1 MSQNNKLVFS
11 IILCSF
17 ISWLFWAILV
27 QNISNSGT
35 NSIHNEIIKNWK
47 NISITNLENEIISI
61 TEEASPSVVN
71 IIIKK
76 DLVIYQSDPFGF
88 YQRPVG
94 SVQRKVGWWTGFFI
108 TKDGYILTNKHVVG
122 DKNAEYSVITK
133 NGETFDAKVLAIDP
147 LNDLAVIKINPS
159 TEVKPLSFI
168 SHYEWENSEIKVW
181 QFAIAIGNALAEF
194 QNSVSL
200 GVISGTNRTIK
211 AENERLTWLL
221 QTDTAINPGN
231 SGGPLVNLDG
241 KVMWINTA
249 IAWGRSQWIWFSIPL
264 STKKVDYILSSV
276 KEFWEIKKPFLGIK
290 YTILSPQNHQNFDI
304 KQTYWAYILPGK
316 DSILS
321 WSSAEK
327 SWLRSEDTILSVDG
341 KKVTLTNDL
350 LSIIQNKIPWDI
362 LKLEVIEKTG
372 KIKNLSLTLWIE
384 K

>member
-1 MSQNNKLVFS
+1 MNQNNKLIV
-11 IILCSF
+11 IIIFCSF
-17 ISWLFWAILV
+17 ISGLFGATLIQQFSTSETNYI
-27 QNISNSGT
+27 QN
-35 NSIHNEIIKNWK
+35 EVIKNGK
-47 NISITNLENEIISI
+47 NVNITNLENEIISI
-61 TEEASPSVVN
+61 AQDVSPSVVN

-76 DLVIYQSDPFGF
+76 DLVVYQSDPFGF

-108 TKDGYILTNKHVVG
+108 TKDGYILTNKHVVW

-133 NGETFDAKVLAIDP
+133 NWETFDAKVLALDP

-159 TEVKPLSFI
+159 SEVTPLKFI
-168 SHYEWENSEIKVW
+168 SEYEGKNSEIKIW
-181 QFAIAIGNALAEF
+181 QFSIAIWNALAEF

-200 GVISGTNRTIK
+200 GVISGTNRTIE

-249 IAWGRSQWIWFSIPL
+249 IAGWWSQGIGFSIPL
-264 STKKVDYILSSV
+264 STKKINYILESV
-276 KEFWEIKKPFLGIK
+276 KNYWEIKKPFLGIK
-290 YTILSPQNHQNFDI
+290 YTILSHQNNQNFDT
-304 KQTYWAYILPGK
+304 QSNYWAYILPWK
-316 DSILS
+316 DSILQ

-327 SWLRSEDTILSVDG
+327 SWLRAEDIILSVDG
-341 KKVTLTNDL
+341 QKVTMSNDL

-362 LKLEVIEKTG
+362 LQLEVQEKSW
-372 KIKNLSLTLWIE
+372 KIKNLSLTLGIE